1 MTRDEFLATLN
12 NLLFSYEQE
21 MKALF
26 KMPVPNYKDMNHI
39 QYLIGETL
47 KEVGKEPFK
56 PTLDEYSKAAY
67 CFFKYHNKN
76 LGLKMMKLK
85 QDIMDKAEELFVEK
99 PITTSVNDFDKSA
112 ITSNS
117 YTAEDIEKAKAKKE
131 IHYY

>member
-26 KMPVPNYKDMNHI
+26 KMPEPNYKDMNHI

-56 PTLDEYSKAAY
+56 PILDEYSKSAY

-85 QDIMDKAEELFVEK
+85 QYIMDKAEELFVEK
-99 PITTSVNDFDKSA
+99 PASVNKFDTSA
-112 ITSNS
+112 ITSNT
-117 YTAEDIEKAKAKKE
+117 YTAEDIEKAKQKNE
-131 IHYY
+131 VHYY